1 MGTNLD
7 PGAEADALAKRL
19 DEIAKA
25 IEGGA
30 DPISFKEEL
39 DQLLNTE
46 MQERDHEAEARW
58 EESYRREPE
67 ER

>member
-1 MGTNLD
+1 VNPAD
-7 PGAEADALAKRL
+7 EADALAERL

-39 DQLLNTE
+39 DQLLGTE

-58 EESYRREPE
+58 EESYRRKPE
-67 ER
+67 ERS

>member
-1 MGTNLD
+1 MS
-7 PGAEADALAKRL
+7 PAEEADALATRL

-25 IEGGA
+25 IEDGA
-30 DPISFKEEL
+30 PAISFQEEL
-39 DQLLNTE
+39 DRILGTE

-58 EESYRREPE
+58 EESYRRKPE